1 MSPRLATLVLALVPL
16 VPVILM
22 PGGVFGE
29 AKDESKRSSR
39 VVFTNTLGMEF
50 VPVKAA
56 PGILFCRWET
66 RVKDFEPFCEDTDRA
81 HEGPAFPQ
89 GDDHPVVNVSYNDAM
104 EFCAWLSEK
113 EGKKY
118 RLPKDHEWSA
128 AVGIAHKE
136 DAGEFPKFKG
146 IECPREKRR
155 EIEKQFPWGA
165 AWPPP

>member
-1 MSPRLATLVLALVPL
+1 
-16 VPVILM
+16 
-22 PGGVFGE
+22 
-29 AKDESKRSSR
+29 
-39 VVFTNTLGMEF
+39 MEF

-118 RLPKDHEWSA
+118 RLPKDRILA
-128 AVGIAHKE
+128 AEYQAVWDLGAKLVTGAELGKDFTIDDLQNRGF
-136 DAGEFPKFKG
+136 DAVLVA
-146 IECPREKRR
+146 RR
-155 EIEKQFPWGA
+155 STGMCFA
-165 AWPPP
+165 ASCGTNCGNLRYATFAALV

>member
-1 MSPRLATLVLALVPL
+1 MDFPTSDDFSFSTIFKTIVRRVFLAIKLPNRVPGTLSSNH
-16 VPVILM
+16 
-22 PGGVFGE
+22 
-29 AKDESKRSSR
+29 ESKRSSR
-39 VVFTNTLGMEF
+39 GVFTNTLGMEF

-66 RVKDFEPFCEDTDRA
+66 RVKDFRTFCEDTDRV

-128 AVGIAHKE
+128 AVGIAQKE
-136 DAGEFPKFKG
+136 EEACCK
-146 IECPREKRR
+146 EKDIT
-155 EIEKQFPWGA
+155 ESDTTE
-165 AWPPP
+165 